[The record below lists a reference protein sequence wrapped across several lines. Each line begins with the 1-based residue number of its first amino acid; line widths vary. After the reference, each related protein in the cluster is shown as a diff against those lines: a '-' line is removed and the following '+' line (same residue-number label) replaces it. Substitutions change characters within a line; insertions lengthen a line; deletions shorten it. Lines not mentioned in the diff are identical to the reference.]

1 MRIQSLLK
9 PALICMAGLHALAA
23 PGGPAQPHGDMNIT
37 FYKVPLACPAAP
49 EIGCGSKAR
58 PVLTQIEQKKDIVA
72 EAWLNKAGT
81 VVGVV
86 WKEGVSPEVRL
97 ASIRSVFQS
106 AGMEAL
112 MLTGSE
118 HEGLLRSF
126 QPKAGWYRGSDVRQ
140 LSLEESKIIAE
151 RLVNRVKGR
160 IPLPEDRAQA
170 LRADLFA
177 ALKDRIS
184 KPYPPQA
191 TNEKSEESQSLKKA
205 METNLVEVGSKHLSE
220 SELPALK
227 AAIALGLRPLPE
239 DGDKAV
245 GEKAKNCCAK
255 RS

>member
-1 MRIQSLLK
+1 MRIQSLLQ

-23 PGGPAQPHGDMNIT
+23 SGGPAQPHGDVNIT

-97 ASIRSVFQS
+97 AAMGSVFRS
-106 AGMEAL
+106 AGMEAPIL
-112 MLTGSE
+112 IGPE
-118 HEGLLRSF
+118 QDGLLQSF
-126 QPKAGWYRGSDVRQ
+126 QQKAGWYKGSEVRH

-151 RLVNRVKGR
+151 RLVNRVKRR
-160 IPLPEDRAQA
+160 ISLPEDRVQVLQA
-170 LRADLFA
+170 ELFN

-184 KPYPPQA
+184 KSYAPQLI
-191 TNEKSEESQSLKKA
+191 NETSQESRDLKKA
-205 METNLVEVGSKHLSE
+205 LETDLVEAGRKHLSAA
-220 SELPALK
+220 ELPALRK
-227 AAIALGLRPLPE
+227 AIALGLRPLPE
-239 DGDKAV
+239 DRDKAS
-245 GEKAKNCCAK
+245 GEKAKTCC
-255 RS
+255 